1 MNEEV
6 SDIFGDGFDSDEE
19 DSSDDKM
26 DMMMDL
32 SSQECRQQLLSR
44 RPKSCGVM
52 AFHSGTEE
60 ALFLFVLR
68 NAIRGDAESVLKAID
83 VFCYSR
89 HWMMHCG
96 DQKIQHLERAVS
108 LGIEGKDRHSV
119 DCNNN
124 LRNIPQQSDDLKNIP
139 QDSSDL
145 ICLEIGSYCGYS
157 AIKIASLFNQNRK
170 DFLYCV
176 GEYCDLFCTCST
188 YYFFT
193 SS

>member
-1 MNEEV
+1 MEHLFDDNE
-6 SDIFGDGFDSDEE
+6 DSDGDDDMEMNITL
-19 DSSDDKM
+19 SSDV
-26 DMMMDL
+26 
-32 SSQECRQQLLSR
+32 CRQQLLTH
-44 RPKSCGVM
+44 RPRTCGVM
-52 AFHSGTEE
+52 AFHNGTEE
-60 ALFLFVLR
+60 ALYLFVQR
-68 NAIRGDAESVLKAID
+68 YAQRGNAASILKAID

-119 DCNNN
+119 DGKNN

-157 AIKIASLFNQNRK
+157 AIKIASLFNPNRK

-176 GEYCDLFCTCST
+176 GKYCD
-188 YYFFT
+188 
-193 SS
+193 